1 LGNGLTLTIE
11 EDTYNIMSI
20 KKQLLQQIKTQREES
35 GKKKKFSGNLMDYIE
50 MVEKDP
56 DIVKSSHKRLH
67 DAIEEHGSYVMPDSD
82 SRKFKVFD
90 GENIKIHKYF
100 EGEFFGMETVIE
112 KVMSFLS

>member
-1 LGNGLTLTIE
+1 
-11 EDTYNIMSI
+11 MSI

-67 DAIEEHGSYVMPDSD
+67 DAIEEHGSYAMPDSD

-90 GENIKIHKYF
+90 GESIKIHK
-100 EGEFFGMETVIE
+100 E
-112 KVMSFLS
+112 